1 MGRKEPAVKKI
12 YEKVACGGM
21 DVHYKFSTV
30 TFRDCQGKVVCREVL
45 DHRNWPDLVRRFS
58 EWPQGV
64 PIAMEG
70 SFGWGWICDLMMQL
84 GLSPQLANSL
94 KVAGMRKARGEVK
107 TNKKDAELVS
117 LLPLEKGDWWKVWMP
132 PAEVRDR
139 REWTRFRADLVQ
151 TQTRTKNRIHAIFHR
166 HGIFHGYSD
175 LFGAAG
181 RRFLDAAVEEGAGLL
196 SGGALWA
203 LRGQVKILTQ
213 TRNEIAT
220 VLQETHKHL
229 QRTPVTHHLRQTIP
243 GLGAVLT
250 HVVVAETGDMARFGY
265 NHRRYASYCL
275 LAPRAEDSGDPTEEP
290 AVGRRLGHRGNR
302 VLKWAFIE
310 AARAA
315 VRRGGIWRAMYDRY
329 TQGGTK
335 QRNRGYIKVAR
346 ALAKLTVREW
356 AKAIGGVEE
365 GSSVPKTAA
374 ERKHRRGRRGRG
386 STRPGTGTP
395 NHPMVKV

>member
-30 TFRDCQGKVVCREVL
+30 TFRDAQGEVVCREVL
-45 DHRNWPDLVRRFS
+45 DHRNWPELVRRFS
-58 EWPQGV
+58 EWPRGV

-166 HGIFHGYSD
+166 HGIFHGFSD

-181 RRFLDAAVEEGAGLL
+181 RNFLDAAVEEGAGLL

-213 TRNEIAT
+213 TRNEIAA
-220 VLQETHKHL
+220 VLKETHKQL
-229 QRTPVTHHLRQTIP
+229 LVTPVTHHLRKTIP
-243 GLGAVLT
+243 GLGVVLT
-250 HVVVAETGDMARFGY
+250 HVIVAETGDMARFGY
-265 NHRRYASYCL
+265 NHRRYACYCL
-275 LAPRAEDSGDPTEEP
+275 LAPRADDSGEPTEEP

-310 AARAA
+310 AARGA

-356 AKAIGGVEE
+356 TKAIGGAEE
-365 GSSVPKTAA
+365 ESSVPRTAA
-374 ERKHRRGRRGRG
+374 QRKHRRGRRGRG